1 MMSNER
7 CLQVFLYAVKGDEP
21 ALRRA
26 LGGGSFDADDFYSFA
41 RKHAVAA
48 YLYSVLKDARL
59 LGSLPG
65 ELEDRLATVC
75 DEQAAKTDRLLPEI
89 HRLRDLYA
97 SAALDV
103 IFLKG
108 PFLSKR
114 FYGSPERRSYGDI
127 DLLVRDRRDLKR
139 SHALLTE
146 AGYTRRSVP
155 LLGHRAAMRF
165 VYHFEYRGEKAKI
178 DLHWCLR
185 SHFSYQIDYE
195 RVWATGETER
205 LEGEFRVL
213 SPEYVIVL
221 LALSI
226 LGDYQKAR
234 VRLKFLL
241 DLYMILGTVGDGADW
256 EAFFGQRRRRGSL
269 EDRRHGPGSD
279 VEHSRLSPGVPE
291 TCIHL
296 AATWRPGGAC
306 RAGRPKGVHRMVR
319 QGPGQNAESH
329 VDLPPARRWNGA
341 IHGLASTHGAVQSGS
356 FSVAHV
362 R

>member
-21 ALRRA
+21 ALRQA
-26 LGGGSFDADDFYSFA
+26 FGGGSFDADDFCSFV

-48 YLYSVLKDARL
+48 YFYSLLRDARL
-59 LGSLPG
+59 LDSLPG

-75 DEQAAKTDRLLPEI
+75 DAQAAKTGRLLPEI

-114 FYGSPERRSYGDI
+114 FYGNPERRSYGDI
-127 DLLVRDRRDLKR
+127 DLLVRDRRDLER

-146 AGYTRRSVP
+146 AGYTRCSIP
-155 LLGHRAAMRF
+155 LLGHRATMRF

-195 RVWATGETER
+195 EVWATSETEQ

-241 DLYMILGTVGDGADW
+241 DLYMILRTVGDGADW
-256 EAFFGQRRRRGSL
+256 EAFLGQRRREGVAKISATVL
-269 EDRRHGPGSD
+269 DLT
-279 VEHSRLSPGVPE
+279 LS
-291 TCIHL
+291 IL
-296 AATWRPGGAC
+296 DC
-306 RAGRPKGVHRMVR
+306 RQEFPK
-319 QGPGQNAESH
+319 
-329 VDLPPARRWNGA
+329 
-341 IHGLASTHGAVQSGS
+341 LASTLLQHGDLVERGVLADPTEFLEWSGRIRDKMRNHMWT
-356 FSVAHV
+356 FRLHEGGVA
-362 R
+362 RSMGWRLLTEPFNQAAFR